1 MQILI
6 DTEKSNKQVLKAFL
20 AELEQQQKR
29 GKIVLKTIETD
40 ETEKELKSEIKTKE
54 LKPNNKTK

>member
-29 GKIVLKTIETD
+29 GKIVLKTT

-54 LKPNNKTK
+54 LKQNYKTK

>member
-20 AELEQQQKR
+20 AELKQQQKR
-29 GKIVLKTIETD
+29 GKIVLKTIETG
-40 ETEKELKSEIKTKE
+40 KELKSEIKTKE